1 MKSLRQPSGTLRT
14 NGFDEQPKELM
25 RVALGEVPAS
35 LVVQN
40 ARVLNVYTGE
50 LLEGW
55 SVAVKGSQIAC
66 VGKDVSH
73 AIGKDTRCIDAAGK
87 TLIPGF
93 IEGHTHLSWLFS
105 PAEFLEAAIP
115 GGTTTI
121 VTETMEPYP
130 VSGVRGVMDF
140 IASTQ
145 GQPVKIFLT
154 APAMGSIS
162 KRAVG
167 ISSAALNA
175 LLKHPAVIGLG
186 ESYWQGVLQTPEKFL
201 PAFEKTLRF
210 RKVIEGH
217 AAGAGGRKLNA
228 YAALGP
234 TSCHEPITAEQA
246 LERLRLGFWVMIRE
260 GSIRRDLSA
269 ISDIR
274 ATGIDTRRMILVTD
288 GISPKDLLEKGGMEY
303 VVQRAVDC
311 GFKPVEAVQMATL
324 NVAQRFCLE
333 HRLGGI
339 APGRDADM
347 ILIPDIQTIRAELVI
362 SNGQVIAEKGK
373 VRKKPRTHLFLKES
387 LNSVHLKRDMTAK
400 DFDVS
405 TRKSAR
411 YAHVRVM
418 EMVTDLVTRESEAT
432 LCVKDGKVLPDPAG
446 DILKVAAVD
455 RTRYPGKTFTG
466 FIKGF
471 CMKHGAIAS
480 SAAWDT
486 SDIVVVGANESDM
499 ALAVN
504 RIHALQGGAVVC
516 AKGKVQAELAL
527 PIFGLMSDLP
537 LKTLNRKLAA
547 IHRAAAALGIPFP
560 DPLLTLVTLTGA
572 AIPFLRICEE
582 GLVHLKDGQK
592 RDLILRLK
600 A

>member
-1 MKSLRQPSGTLRT
+1 MKSLRQPSGTQRT
-14 NGFDEQPKELM
+14 KGFEQPEELM
-25 RVALGEVPAS
+25 RVALGKVPAS

-66 VGKDVSH
+66 VEKDVSH

-93 IEGHTHLSWLFS
+93 IDGHTHLSWLFS
-105 PAEFLEAAIP
+105 PAEFLKAAIP

-130 VSGVRGVMDF
+130 VSGVNGVMDF

-145 GQPVKIFLT
+145 DQPVKIFLT

-162 KRAVG
+162 KRTVG
-167 ISSAALNA
+167 ISPKALNA
-175 LLKHPAVIGLG
+175 LLKHPAVVGLG
-186 ESYWQGVLQTPEKFL
+186 ESYWQGVLQTPEKFF
-201 PAFEKTLRF
+201 PAFEATRLF
-210 RKVIEGH
+210 QKVIEGH
-217 AAGAGGRKLNA
+217 TAGARGEKLNA

-234 TSCHEPITAEQA
+234 SSCHEPITAEQA

-269 ISDIR
+269 ISEIR

-288 GISPKDLLEKGGMEY
+288 GLSPKDLLEKGAMEY

-311 GFKPVEAVQMATL
+311 GFKPVEAVQMATV
-324 NVAQRFCLE
+324 NAAQRFYLD

-347 ILIPDIQTIRAELVI
+347 ILIPDIKTIQAEMVI
-362 SNGQVIAEKGK
+362 SNGQVVAEHGK
-373 VRKKPRTHLFLKES
+373 LLKKPRSHVFLKES
-387 LNSVHLKRDMTAK
+387 RNSIHLKRAMTAT

-418 EMVTDLVTRESEAT
+418 ETVTDLVTRESEAV
-432 LCVKDGKVLPDPAG
+432 LAVKDGKVLPDPDG

-516 AKGKVQAELAL
+516 ANGKVRAEIAL

-547 IHRAAAALGIPFP
+547 VRRAAAALGIPFP

-582 GLVHLKDGQK
+582 GLVNLKNGAN
-592 RDLILRLK
+592 RSLIVRLR
-600 A
+600 